1 MQAFRENRDYS
12 ENLFIDHEKAKQLI
26 QRKEEI
32 LQLRDFLES
41 SKNELNRKAWNIENG
56 EMKKQYTD
64 FFRKIDTTEI
74 RQTSE
79 DLADAIDA
87 AVQRFSRDYLSIAT
101 VGKER
106 QGKSCLL
113 QSIGGFGT
121 SQTREIGNK
130 VIPAFDA
137 GSCTGAVSVIWN
149 DPEMADP
156 GAADYG
162 KKGYAQ

>member
-1 MQAFRENRDYS
+1 MAFKDK
-12 ENLFIDHEKAKQLI
+12 IDIILQKRHEKAKQLI

-32 LQLRDFLES
+32 LQLRDVLES
-41 SKNELNRKAWNIENG
+41 SKNELNRKAWNIENE

-106 QGKSCLL
+106 RGKSCLL
-113 QSIGGFGT
+113 Q
-121 SQTREIGNK
+121 
-130 VIPAFDA
+130 
-137 GSCTGAVSVIWN
+137 
-149 DPEMADP
+149 
-156 GAADYG
+156 
-162 KKGYAQ
+162 